1 MNKLTLNNIAK
12 VLVEKNGLE
21 PKEAMT
27 FTAAMF
33 DLIHD
38 RLNEEGI
45 VKVKGLG
52 TFKMIRVEARES
64 INVRTGERVLI
75 DSHAKITFTPDA
87 VMKELVNK
95 PFSQFETVV
104 LNDDVEFTDM
114 KSEETTD
121 ETNNSEQSETLVDVV
136 SEGGTPEPAPV
147 VAPEPAPVV
156 APEPVAEPTPVVAPE
171 PVAEVAPE
179 PVAEVAPEPV
189 AVVAPE
195 PVAEVAPEPVAEVAP
210 EPVAVVAPEPVAEIA
225 PEPAPVVAP
234 EPVAEVAPEPTP
246 VVAPEQTREVPEP
259 TVPSAD
265 EESEEKTSA
274 VQTCYEE
281 DEEESH
287 WLRNIGWAF
296 LVLVLMA
303 ASAVGGYLYGVGQIP
318 SQTAMADTVSAVKVN
333 PVVTDTLVNDSLK
346 ADSVAVKTEAKHEDK
361 AASEQQPQEK
371 TSQNPHDKYAEMDAR
386 VRTGAYKITGLDRE
400 VKVRAGDNLKRIARR
415 ELGSDDVVCYIEV
428 FNKMNASAE
437 LKEGQTIKIP
447 ALKLKKKK
455 QRDD

>member
-27 FTAAMF
+27 FTTAMF

-121 ETNNSEQSETLVDVV
+121 ETNNSEQSGSLVDVV

-147 VAPEPAPVV
+147 VAPEP
-156 APEPVAEPTPVVAPE
+156 VAEP
-171 PVAEVAPE
+171 
-179 PVAEVAPEPV
+179 
-189 AVVAPE
+189 
-195 PVAEVAPEPVAEVAP
+195 
-210 EPVAVVAPEPVAEIA
+210 A

-246 VVAPEQTREVPEP
+246 VVAPEPVAEVAPEVAPEPAPVVAPEPVAEPVAEPAPVVAPEPVAEVAPEPTPVVAPEPTREVPEP
-259 TVPSAD
+259 TAPSAD
-265 EESEEKTSA
+265 EESEENTSA

-346 ADSVAVKTEAKHEDK
+346 ADSVAVKTEAKHEEK

-371 TSQNPHDKYAEMDAR
+371 TSQNLHDKYAEMDAR

-415 ELGSDDVVCYIEV
+415 ELGSDDMVCYIEV

>member
-21 PKEAMT
+21 PKEAMM
-27 FTAAMF
+27 FTTAMF

-38 RLNEEGI
+38 RLNEDGI

-121 ETNNSEQSETLVDVV
+121 ETNNSEQSESLVDVV

-147 VAPEPAPVV
+147 VAPEPVAEVAPEPTPEV

-171 PVAEVAPE
+171 PT
-179 PVAEVAPEPV
+179 
-189 AVVAPE
+189 
-195 PVAEVAPEPVAEVAP
+195 
-210 EPVAVVAPEPVAEIA
+210 
-225 PEPAPVVAP
+225 PVVAP
-234 EPVAEVAPEPTP
+234 EP
-246 VVAPEQTREVPEP
+246 TREVPEP

-265 EESEEKTSA
+265 EESEENTSA

-287 WLRNIGWAF
+287 WHRNIGWAF

-361 AASEQQPQEK
+361 AASEEQPQEK
-371 TSQNPHDKYAEMDAR
+371 TSQNLHDKYAEMDAR

-415 ELGSDDVVCYIEV
+415 ELGSDDMVCYIEV

>member
-21 PKEAMT
+21 PKEAMM
-27 FTAAMF
+27 FTTAMF

-121 ETNNSEQSETLVDVV
+121 ETNNSEQSESLVDVV
-136 SEGGTPEPAPV
+136 SEGGTPEPAP
-147 VAPEPAPVV
+147 EP
-156 APEPVAEPTPVVAPE
+156 APEPVAEPT
-171 PVAEVAPE
+171 
-179 PVAEVAPEPV
+179 
-189 AVVAPE
+189 
-195 PVAEVAPEPVAEVAP
+195 
-210 EPVAVVAPEPVAEIA
+210 

-246 VVAPEQTREVPEP
+246 VVAPEPTREVPDP

-265 EESEEKTSA
+265 EESEENTSA

-287 WLRNIGWAF
+287 WHRNIGWAF

-371 TSQNPHDKYAEMDAR
+371 TSQNLHDKYAEMDAR

-415 ELGSDDVVCYIEV
+415 ELGSDDMVCYIEV

>member
-21 PKEAMT
+21 PKEAMM
-27 FTAAMF
+27 FTTAMF

-121 ETNNSEQSETLVDVV
+121 ETNNSEQSESLVDVV
-136 SEGGTPEPAPV
+136 SEGGTPEPAP
-147 VAPEPAPVV
+147 EP
-156 APEPVAEPTPVVAPE
+156 
-171 PVAEVAPE
+171 
-179 PVAEVAPEPV
+179 
-189 AVVAPE
+189 
-195 PVAEVAPEPVAEVAP
+195 
-210 EPVAVVAPEPVAEIA
+210 
-225 PEPAPVVAP
+225 AP

-246 VVAPEQTREVPEP
+246 VVAPEPTREVPEP

-265 EESEEKTSA
+265 EESEENTSA

-287 WLRNIGWAF
+287 WHRNIGWAF

-318 SQTAMADTVSAVKVN
+318 SQQWLIQFLRSR
-333 PVVTDTLVNDSLK
+333 LIL
-346 ADSVAVKTEAKHEDK
+346 
-361 AASEQQPQEK
+361 
-371 TSQNPHDKYAEMDAR
+371 
-386 VRTGAYKITGLDRE
+386 L
-400 VKVRAGDNLKRIARR
+400 
-415 ELGSDDVVCYIEV
+415 
-428 FNKMNASAE
+428 
-437 LKEGQTIKIP
+437 
-447 ALKLKKKK
+447 
-455 QRDD
+455 

>member
-21 PKEAMT
+21 PKEAMM
-27 FTAAMF
+27 FTTAMF

-121 ETNNSEQSETLVDVV
+121 ETNNSEQSESLVDVV
-136 SEGGTPEPAPV
+136 SEGGTPEPAP
-147 VAPEPAPVV
+147 
-156 APEPVAEPTPVVAPE
+156 E
-171 PVAEVAPE
+171 PVAEV
-179 PVAEVAPEPV
+179 
-189 AVVAPE
+189 
-195 PVAEVAPEPVAEVAP
+195 
-210 EPVAVVAPEPVAEIA
+210 A

-234 EPVAEVAPEPTP
+234 EPVAEVAPEPAP
-246 VVAPEQTREVPEP
+246 VVAPEPTREVPEP

-265 EESEEKTSA
+265 EESEENTSA

-287 WLRNIGWAF
+287 WHRNIGWAF

-303 ASAVGGYLYGVGQIP
+303 ASVGGYLYGVGQIP

-346 ADSVAVKTEAKHEDK
+346 ADSVAVKTEEKHEDK
-361 AASEQQPQEK
+361 AASEEQPQEK
-371 TSQNPHDKYAEMDAR
+371 TSQNLHDKYAEMDAR

-415 ELGSDDVVCYIEV
+415 ELGSDDMVCYIEV

>member
-21 PKEAMT
+21 PKEAMM
-27 FTAAMF
+27 FTTAMF

-121 ETNNSEQSETLVDVV
+121 ETNNSEQSESLVDVV
-136 SEGGTPEPAPV
+136 SEGGTPEPAPEPV
-147 VAPEPAPVV
+147 AEVAPEPAPVV
-156 APEPVAEPTPVVAPE
+156 APEPVAEPT
-171 PVAEVAPE
+171 
-179 PVAEVAPEPV
+179 
-189 AVVAPE
+189 
-195 PVAEVAPEPVAEVAP
+195 
-210 EPVAVVAPEPVAEIA
+210 

-246 VVAPEQTREVPEP
+246 VVAPEPTREVPEP

-265 EESEEKTSA
+265 EESEENTSA

-287 WLRNIGWAF
+287 WHRNIGWAF

-371 TSQNPHDKYAEMDAR
+371 TSQNLHDKYAEMDAR

-415 ELGSDDVVCYIEV
+415 ELGSDDMVCYIEV

>member
-21 PKEAMT
+21 PKEAMM
-27 FTAAMF
+27 FTTAMF

-121 ETNNSEQSETLVDVV
+121 ETNNSEQSESLVDVV
-136 SEGGTPEPAPV
+136 SEGGTPEPAP
-147 VAPEPAPVV
+147 EP
-156 APEPVAEPTPVVAPE
+156 APEPVAEPTPE
-171 PVAEVAPE
+171 P
-179 PVAEVAPEPV
+179 
-189 AVVAPE
+189 
-195 PVAEVAPEPVAEVAP
+195 
-210 EPVAVVAPEPVAEIA
+210 
-225 PEPAPVVAP
+225 AP

-246 VVAPEQTREVPEP
+246 VVAPEPTREVPEP

-265 EESEEKTSA
+265 EESEENTSA

-287 WLRNIGWAF
+287 WHRNIGWAF

-361 AASEQQPQEK
+361 AASEEQPQEK
-371 TSQNPHDKYAEMDAR
+371 TSQNLHDKYAEMDAR

-415 ELGSDDVVCYIEV
+415 ELGSDDMVCYIEV

>member
-21 PKEAMT
+21 PKEAMM
-27 FTAAMF
+27 FTTAMF

-121 ETNNSEQSETLVDVV
+121 ETNNSEQSESLVDVV
-136 SEGGTPEPAPV
+136 SEGGTPEP
-147 VAPEPAPVV
+147 
-156 APEPVAEPTPVVAPE
+156 
-171 PVAEVAPE
+171 
-179 PVAEVAPEPV
+179 
-189 AVVAPE
+189 
-195 PVAEVAPEPVAEVAP
+195 
-210 EPVAVVAPEPVAEIA
+210 A

-246 VVAPEQTREVPEP
+246 VVAPEPTREVPEP

-265 EESEEKTSA
+265 EESEENTSA

-287 WLRNIGWAF
+287 WHRNIGWAF

-346 ADSVAVKTEAKHEDK
+346 ADSVAVKIEAKHEDK

-371 TSQNPHDKYAEMDAR
+371 TSQNLHDKYAEMDAR

-415 ELGSDDVVCYIEV
+415 ELGSDDMVCYIEV

>member
-27 FTAAMF
+27 FTTAMF

-121 ETNNSEQSETLVDVV
+121 ETNNSEQSESLVDVV

-210 EPVAVVAPEPVAEIA
+210 EPVA
-225 PEPAPVVAP
+225 
-234 EPVAEVAPEPTP
+234 EVAPEPTP

-259 TVPSAD
+259 TAPSAD

-371 TSQNPHDKYAEMDAR
+371 TSQNPHDKYAAMDAR

-415 ELGSDDVVCYIEV
+415 ELGSDDMVCYIEV

>member
-21 PKEAMT
+21 PKEAMM
-27 FTAAMF
+27 FTTAMF

-121 ETNNSEQSETLVDVV
+121 ETNNSEQSESLVDVV
-136 SEGGTPEPAPV
+136 SEGGTPEPAPEPAPEPV
-147 VAPEPAPVV
+147 AEVAPEPAPEVAPEQVAEVAPEPAPVV
-156 APEPVAEPTPVVAPE
+156 APEPVAEPT
-171 PVAEVAPE
+171 
-179 PVAEVAPEPV
+179 
-189 AVVAPE
+189 
-195 PVAEVAPEPVAEVAP
+195 
-210 EPVAVVAPEPVAEIA
+210 

-246 VVAPEQTREVPEP
+246 VVAPEPTREVPEP

-265 EESEEKTSA
+265 EESEENTSA

-287 WLRNIGWAF
+287 WHRNIGWAF

-361 AASEQQPQEK
+361 AASEEQPQEK
-371 TSQNPHDKYAEMDAR
+371 TSQNLHDKYAEMDAR

-415 ELGSDDVVCYIEV
+415 ELGSDDMVCYIEV

>member
-21 PKEAMT
+21 PKEAMM
-27 FTAAMF
+27 FTTAMF

-121 ETNNSEQSETLVDVV
+121 ETNNSEQSESLVDVV
-136 SEGGTPEPAPV
+136 SEGGTPEPAPEPAPEPV
-147 VAPEPAPVV
+147 AEVAPEPAPVV
-156 APEPVAEPTPVVAPE
+156 APEPVAEPTPE
-171 PVAEVAPE
+171 S
-179 PVAEVAPEPV
+179 
-189 AVVAPE
+189 
-195 PVAEVAPEPVAEVAP
+195 
-210 EPVAVVAPEPVAEIA
+210 
-225 PEPAPVVAP
+225 APVVAP
-234 EPVAEVAPEPTP
+234 EP
-246 VVAPEQTREVPEP
+246 TREVPEP

-265 EESEEKTSA
+265 EESEENTSA

-287 WLRNIGWAF
+287 WHRNIGWAF

-371 TSQNPHDKYAEMDAR
+371 TSQNLHDKYAEMDAR

-415 ELGSDDVVCYIEV
+415 ELGSDDMVCYIEV

>member
-21 PKEAMT
+21 PKEAMM
-27 FTAAMF
+27 FTTAMF

-121 ETNNSEQSETLVDVV
+121 ETNNSEQSESLVDVV
-136 SEGGTPEPAPV
+136 SEGGTPEPAPEPAPEPV
-147 VAPEPAPVV
+147 AEVAPEPAPVV
-156 APEPVAEPTPVVAPE
+156 APEPVAEPT
-171 PVAEVAPE
+171 
-179 PVAEVAPEPV
+179 
-189 AVVAPE
+189 
-195 PVAEVAPEPVAEVAP
+195 
-210 EPVAVVAPEPVAEIA
+210 

-246 VVAPEQTREVPEP
+246 VVAPEPTREVPEP

-265 EESEEKTSA
+265 EESEENTSA

-287 WLRNIGWAF
+287 WHRNIGWAF

-371 TSQNPHDKYAEMDAR
+371 TSQDLHDKYAEMDAR

-415 ELGSDDVVCYIEV
+415 ELGSDDMVCYIEV

>member
-21 PKEAMT
+21 PKEAMM
-27 FTAAMF
+27 FTTAMF

-121 ETNNSEQSETLVDVV
+121 ETNNSEQSESLVDVV
-136 SEGGTPEPAPV
+136 SEGGTPEPAPEPAPEPV
-147 VAPEPAPVV
+147 VEVAPEPAPEV
-156 APEPVAEPTPVVAPE
+156 APEPVAEPT
-171 PVAEVAPE
+171 
-179 PVAEVAPEPV
+179 
-189 AVVAPE
+189 
-195 PVAEVAPEPVAEVAP
+195 
-210 EPVAVVAPEPVAEIA
+210 

-246 VVAPEQTREVPEP
+246 VVAPEPTREVPEP

-265 EESEEKTSA
+265 EESEENTSA

-361 AASEQQPQEK
+361 AASEEQTQEK
-371 TSQNPHDKYAEMDAR
+371 TSQNLHDKYAEMDAR

-415 ELGSDDVVCYIEV
+415 ELGSDDMVCYIEV

>member
-21 PKEAMT
+21 PKEAMM
-27 FTAAMF
+27 FTTAMF

-121 ETNNSEQSETLVDVV
+121 ETNNSEQSESLVDVV
-136 SEGGTPEPAPV
+136 SEGGTPEPAP
-147 VAPEPAPVV
+147 EPVV
-156 APEPVAEPTPVVAPE
+156 
-171 PVAEVAPE
+171 EVAPE
-179 PVAEVAPEPV
+179 PTPEVAPEL
-189 AVVAPE
+189 
-195 PVAEVAPEPVAEVAP
+195 VAEV
-210 EPVAVVAPEPVAEIA
+210 A

-246 VVAPEQTREVPEP
+246 VVAPEPVAEVAPEPTPVVAPEPTREVPEP

-265 EESEEKTSA
+265 EESEENTSA

-287 WLRNIGWAF
+287 WHRNIGWAF

-371 TSQNPHDKYAEMDAR
+371 TSQNLHDKYAEMDAR

-415 ELGSDDVVCYIEV
+415 ELGSDDMVCYIEV

>member
-21 PKEAMT
+21 PKEAMM
-27 FTAAMF
+27 FTTAMF

-121 ETNNSEQSETLVDVV
+121 ETNNSEQSESLVDVV
-136 SEGGTPEPAPV
+136 SEGGTPEPAP
-147 VAPEPAPVV
+147 EP
-156 APEPVAEPTPVVAPE
+156 APEPVAEPT
-171 PVAEVAPE
+171 
-179 PVAEVAPEPV
+179 
-189 AVVAPE
+189 
-195 PVAEVAPEPVAEVAP
+195 
-210 EPVAVVAPEPVAEIA
+210 

-234 EPVAEVAPEPTP
+234 EPVAEVAPEPAP
-246 VVAPEQTREVPEP
+246 VVAPEPTREVPEP

-265 EESEEKTSA
+265 EESEENTSA

-287 WLRNIGWAF
+287 WHRNIGWAF

-361 AASEQQPQEK
+361 AASEEQTQEK
-371 TSQNPHDKYAEMDAR
+371 TSQNLHDKYAEMDAR

-415 ELGSDDVVCYIEV
+415 ELGSDDMVCYIEV

>member
-21 PKEAMT
+21 PKEAMM
-27 FTAAMF
+27 FTTAMF

-121 ETNNSEQSETLVDVV
+121 ETNNSEQSESLVDVV
-136 SEGGTPEPAPV
+136 SEGETPEPAP
-147 VAPEPAPVV
+147 EP
-156 APEPVAEPTPVVAPE
+156 APEPVAEPAPE
-171 PVAEVAPE
+171 P
-179 PVAEVAPEPV
+179 
-189 AVVAPE
+189 
-195 PVAEVAPEPVAEVAP
+195 
-210 EPVAVVAPEPVAEIA
+210 
-225 PEPAPVVAP
+225 AP

-246 VVAPEQTREVPEP
+246 VVAPEPTREVPEP

-265 EESEEKTSA
+265 EESEENTSA

-287 WLRNIGWAF
+287 WHRNIGWAF

-361 AASEQQPQEK
+361 AASEEQPQEK
-371 TSQNPHDKYAEMDAR
+371 TSQNLHDKYAEMDAR

-415 ELGSDDVVCYIEV
+415 ELGSDDMVCYIEV

>member
-21 PKEAMT
+21 PKEAMM
-27 FTAAMF
+27 FTTAMF

-38 RLNEEGI
+38 RLNEDGI

-121 ETNNSEQSETLVDVV
+121 ETNNSEQSESLVDVV
-136 SEGGTPEPAPV
+136 SEGGTPEPAPEPAPEPVAEV
-147 VAPEPAPVV
+147 VPEPAPVV
-156 APEPVAEPTPVVAPE
+156 APEPVAEV
-171 PVAEVAPE
+171 
-179 PVAEVAPEPV
+179 
-189 AVVAPE
+189 
-195 PVAEVAPEPVAEVAP
+195 
-210 EPVAVVAPEPVAEIA
+210 A

-246 VVAPEQTREVPEP
+246 VVAPEPTREVPEP

-265 EESEEKTSA
+265 EESEENTSA

-281 DEEESH
+281 DEEESYWH
-287 WLRNIGWAF
+287 RNIGWAF

-346 ADSVAVKTEAKHEDK
+346 ADSVAVKIEAKHEDK

-371 TSQNPHDKYAEMDAR
+371 TSQNLHDKYAEMDAR

-415 ELGSDDVVCYIEV
+415 ELGSDDMVCYIEV

>member
-21 PKEAMT
+21 PKEAMM
-27 FTAAMF
+27 FTTAMF

-121 ETNNSEQSETLVDVV
+121 ETNNSEQSESLVDVV
-136 SEGGTPEPAPV
+136 SEGGTPEPAPEPAPEPV
-147 VAPEPAPVV
+147 AEVAPEPAPVVAPEPVAEVAPEPAPVV
-156 APEPVAEPTPVVAPE
+156 APEPVAEPT
-171 PVAEVAPE
+171 
-179 PVAEVAPEPV
+179 
-189 AVVAPE
+189 
-195 PVAEVAPEPVAEVAP
+195 
-210 EPVAVVAPEPVAEIA
+210 

-246 VVAPEQTREVPEP
+246 VVAPEPTREVPEP

-265 EESEEKTSA
+265 EESEENTSA

-287 WLRNIGWAF
+287 WHRNIGWAF

-361 AASEQQPQEK
+361 VASEQQPQEK
-371 TSQNPHDKYAEMDAR
+371 TSQDLHDKYAEMDAR

-415 ELGSDDVVCYIEV
+415 ELGSDDMVCYIEV

>member
-21 PKEAMT
+21 PKEAMM
-27 FTAAMF
+27 FTTAMF

-121 ETNNSEQSETLVDVV
+121 ETNNSEQSESLVDVV
-136 SEGGTPEPAPV
+136 SEGGTPEPAPEPTPEPV
-147 VAPEPAPVV
+147 AEVAPEPAPVV
-156 APEPVAEPTPVVAPE
+156 APEPVAEPTP
-171 PVAEVAPE
+171 
-179 PVAEVAPEPV
+179 
-189 AVVAPE
+189 
-195 PVAEVAPEPVAEVAP
+195 
-210 EPVAVVAPEPVAEIA
+210 
-225 PEPAPVVAP
+225 EPAPVVAP
-234 EPVAEVAPEPTP
+234 EPVAEVAPEPAP
-246 VVAPEQTREVPEP
+246 VVAPEPTREVPEP

-265 EESEEKTSA
+265 EESEENTSA

-287 WLRNIGWAF
+287 WHRNIGWAF

-361 AASEQQPQEK
+361 AASEEQPQEK
-371 TSQNPHDKYAEMDAR
+371 TSQNLHDKYAEMDAR

-415 ELGSDDVVCYIEV
+415 ELGSDDMVCYIEV

>member
-21 PKEAMT
+21 PKEAMM
-27 FTAAMF
+27 FTTAMF

-38 RLNEEGI
+38 RLNEDGI

-52 TFKMIRVEARES
+52 TFKMIRVDARES

-121 ETNNSEQSETLVDVV
+121 ETNNSEQSESLVDVV
-136 SEGGTPEPAPV
+136 SEGGTPEPAP
-147 VAPEPAPVV
+147 EP
-156 APEPVAEPTPVVAPE
+156 APEPVAEPT
-171 PVAEVAPE
+171 
-179 PVAEVAPEPV
+179 
-189 AVVAPE
+189 
-195 PVAEVAPEPVAEVAP
+195 
-210 EPVAVVAPEPVAEIA
+210 

-246 VVAPEQTREVPEP
+246 VVAPEPTREVPEP

-265 EESEEKTSA
+265 EESEENTSA

-287 WLRNIGWAF
+287 WHRNIGWAF

-371 TSQNPHDKYAEMDAR
+371 TSQNLHDKYAEMDAR

-415 ELGSDDVVCYIEV
+415 ELGSDDMVCYIEV

>member
-21 PKEAMT
+21 PKEAMM
-27 FTAAMF
+27 FTTAMF

-121 ETNNSEQSETLVDVV
+121 ETNNSEQSESLVDVV
-136 SEGGTPEPAPV
+136 SEGGTPEPAP
-147 VAPEPAPVV
+147 EP
-156 APEPVAEPTPVVAPE
+156 APEPVV
-171 PVAEVAPE
+171 EV
-179 PVAEVAPEPV
+179 
-189 AVVAPE
+189 
-195 PVAEVAPEPVAEVAP
+195 
-210 EPVAVVAPEPVAEIA
+210 A

-246 VVAPEQTREVPEP
+246 VVAPEPTREVPEP

-265 EESEEKTSA
+265 EESEENTSA

-287 WLRNIGWAF
+287 WHRNIGWAF

-371 TSQNPHDKYAEMDAR
+371 TSQNLHDKYAEMDAR

-415 ELGSDDVVCYIEV
+415 ELGSDDMVCYIEV

>member
-21 PKEAMT
+21 PKEAMM
-27 FTAAMF
+27 FTTAMF

-121 ETNNSEQSETLVDVV
+121 ETNNSEQSESLVDVV
-136 SEGGTPEPAPV
+136 SEGGTPEPAPEPAPEP
-147 VAPEPAPVV
+147 VAEVAPEPAPEVAPEPVAEPTPEPAPVV
-156 APEPVAEPTPVVAPE
+156 APEPVAEPTP
-171 PVAEVAPE
+171 
-179 PVAEVAPEPV
+179 
-189 AVVAPE
+189 
-195 PVAEVAPEPVAEVAP
+195 
-210 EPVAVVAPEPVAEIA
+210 
-225 PEPAPVVAP
+225 EPAPVVAP
-234 EPVAEVAPEPTP
+234 EP
-246 VVAPEQTREVPEP
+246 TREVPEP

-265 EESEEKTSA
+265 EESEENTSA

-287 WLRNIGWAF
+287 WHRNIGWAF

-371 TSQNPHDKYAEMDAR
+371 TSQNLHDKYAEMDAR

-415 ELGSDDVVCYIEV
+415 ELGSDDMVCYIEV

>member
-21 PKEAMT
+21 PKEAMM
-27 FTAAMF
+27 FTTAMF

-121 ETNNSEQSETLVDVV
+121 ETNNSEQSESLVDVV
-136 SEGGTPEPAPV
+136 SEGETPEPAP
-147 VAPEPAPVV
+147 EP
-156 APEPVAEPTPVVAPE
+156 APEPVAEPT
-171 PVAEVAPE
+171 
-179 PVAEVAPEPV
+179 
-189 AVVAPE
+189 
-195 PVAEVAPEPVAEVAP
+195 
-210 EPVAVVAPEPVAEIA
+210 

-246 VVAPEQTREVPEP
+246 VVAPEPTREVPEP

-265 EESEEKTSA
+265 EESEENTSA

-287 WLRNIGWAF
+287 WHRNIGWAF

-371 TSQNPHDKYAEMDAR
+371 TSQNLHDKYAEMDAR

-415 ELGSDDVVCYIEV
+415 ELGSDDMVCYIEV

>member
-27 FTAAMF
+27 FTTAMF

-121 ETNNSEQSETLVDVV
+121 EINNSEQSESLVDVV

-147 VAPEPAPVV
+147 VV
-156 APEPVAEPTPVVAPE
+156 PE
-171 PVAEVAPE
+171 PVAEV
-179 PVAEVAPEPV
+179 
-189 AVVAPE
+189 
-195 PVAEVAPEPVAEVAP
+195 
-210 EPVAVVAPEPVAEIA
+210 A

-246 VVAPEQTREVPEP
+246 VVAPEPVAEVAPEVAPEPAPVVAPEPVAEPAPVVAPEPVAEVAPEPTPVVAPEPTREVPEP
-259 TVPSAD
+259 TAPSAD
-265 EESEEKTSA
+265 EESEENTSA

-415 ELGSDDVVCYIEV
+415 ELGSDDMVCYIEV

>member
-21 PKEAMT
+21 PKEAMM
-27 FTAAMF
+27 FTTAMF

-121 ETNNSEQSETLVDVV
+121 ETNNSEQSESLVDVV
-136 SEGGTPEPAPV
+136 SEGETPEPAP
-147 VAPEPAPVV
+147 EP
-156 APEPVAEPTPVVAPE
+156 APE

-179 PVAEVAPEPV
+179 PT
-189 AVVAPE
+189 
-195 PVAEVAPEPVAEVAP
+195 
-210 EPVAVVAPEPVAEIA
+210 
-225 PEPAPVVAP
+225 PVVAP

-246 VVAPEQTREVPEP
+246 VVAPEPTREVPEP

-265 EESEEKTSA
+265 EESEENTSA

-287 WLRNIGWAF
+287 WHRNIGWAF

-361 AASEQQPQEK
+361 AASEEQPQEK
-371 TSQNPHDKYAEMDAR
+371 TSQNLHDKYAEMDAR

-415 ELGSDDVVCYIEV
+415 ELGSDDMVCYIEV

>member
-21 PKEAMT
+21 PKEAMM
-27 FTAAMF
+27 FTTAMF

-121 ETNNSEQSETLVDVV
+121 ETNNSEQSESLVDVV
-136 SEGGTPEPAPV
+136 SEGGTPEPAP
-147 VAPEPAPVV
+147 EP
-156 APEPVAEPTPVVAPE
+156 APEPVAEPT
-171 PVAEVAPE
+171 
-179 PVAEVAPEPV
+179 
-189 AVVAPE
+189 
-195 PVAEVAPEPVAEVAP
+195 
-210 EPVAVVAPEPVAEIA
+210 

-246 VVAPEQTREVPEP
+246 VVAPEPVAEVAPEPTPVVAPEPTREVPEP

-265 EESEEKTSA
+265 EESEENTSA

-287 WLRNIGWAF
+287 WHRNIGWAF

-346 ADSVAVKTEAKHEDK
+346 ADSVAVKIEAKHEDK

-371 TSQNPHDKYAEMDAR
+371 TSQNLHDKYAEMDAR

-415 ELGSDDVVCYIEV
+415 ELGSDDMVCYIEV

-437 LKEGQTIKIP
+437 LKEGQTIKIT

>member
-21 PKEAMT
+21 PKEAMM
-27 FTAAMF
+27 FTTAMF

-121 ETNNSEQSETLVDVV
+121 ETNNSEQSESLVDVV
-136 SEGGTPEPAPV
+136 SEGGTPEPAP
-147 VAPEPAPVV
+147 EP
-156 APEPVAEPTPVVAPE
+156 APE

-179 PVAEVAPEPV
+179 PAPE
-189 AVVAPE
+189 
-195 PVAEVAPEPVAEVAP
+195 
-210 EPVAVVAPEPVAEIA
+210 
-225 PEPAPVVAP
+225 VAP

-246 VVAPEQTREVPEP
+246 VVAPEPTREVPEP

-265 EESEEKTSA
+265 EESEENTSA

-287 WLRNIGWAF
+287 WHRNIGWAF

-371 TSQNPHDKYAEMDAR
+371 TSQNLHDKYAEMDAR

-415 ELGSDDVVCYIEV
+415 ELGSDDMVCYIEV

>member
-21 PKEAMT
+21 PKEAMM
-27 FTAAMF
+27 FTTAMF

-121 ETNNSEQSETLVDVV
+121 ETNNSEQSESLVDVV
-136 SEGGTPEPAPV
+136 SEGETPEPAP
-147 VAPEPAPVV
+147 EP
-156 APEPVAEPTPVVAPE
+156 
-171 PVAEVAPE
+171 
-179 PVAEVAPEPV
+179 
-189 AVVAPE
+189 
-195 PVAEVAPEPVAEVAP
+195 
-210 EPVAVVAPEPVAEIA
+210 
-225 PEPAPVVAP
+225 AP

-246 VVAPEQTREVPEP
+246 VVAPEPTREVPEP

-265 EESEEKTSA
+265 EESEENTSA

-287 WLRNIGWAF
+287 WHRNIGWAF

-361 AASEQQPQEK
+361 AASEEQPQEK
-371 TSQNPHDKYAEMDAR
+371 TSQNLHDKYAEMDAR

-415 ELGSDDVVCYIEV
+415 ELGSDDMVCYIEV

>member
-21 PKEAMT
+21 PKEAMM
-27 FTAAMF
+27 FTTAMF

-121 ETNNSEQSETLVDVV
+121 ETNNSEQSESLVDVV
-136 SEGGTPEPAPV
+136 SEGGTPEPAPEPAPEPV
-147 VAPEPAPVV
+147 VEVAPEPAPEV
-156 APEPVAEPTPVVAPE
+156 APEPVAEPTP
-171 PVAEVAPE
+171 
-179 PVAEVAPEPV
+179 
-189 AVVAPE
+189 
-195 PVAEVAPEPVAEVAP
+195 
-210 EPVAVVAPEPVAEIA
+210 
-225 PEPAPVVAP
+225 
-234 EPVAEVAPEPTP
+234 EPTP
-246 VVAPEQTREVPEP
+246 VVAPEPTREVPEP

-265 EESEEKTSA
+265 EESEENTSA

-287 WLRNIGWAF
+287 WHRNIGWAF

-371 TSQNPHDKYAEMDAR
+371 TSQNLHDKYAEMDAR

-415 ELGSDDVVCYIEV
+415 ELGSDDMVCYIEV

>member
-21 PKEAMT
+21 PKEAMM
-27 FTAAMF
+27 FTTAMF

-121 ETNNSEQSETLVDVV
+121 ETNNSEQSESLVDVV
-136 SEGGTPEPAPV
+136 SEGGTPEPAPEP
-147 VAPEPAPVV
+147 VAEATPEPAPVV
-156 APEPVAEPTPVVAPE
+156 APEPVAEPT
-171 PVAEVAPE
+171 
-179 PVAEVAPEPV
+179 
-189 AVVAPE
+189 
-195 PVAEVAPEPVAEVAP
+195 
-210 EPVAVVAPEPVAEIA
+210 

-246 VVAPEQTREVPEP
+246 VVAPEPTREVPEP

-265 EESEEKTSA
+265 EESEENTSA

-287 WLRNIGWAF
+287 WHRNIGWAF

-361 AASEQQPQEK
+361 AASEEQPQEK
-371 TSQNPHDKYAEMDAR
+371 TSQNLHDKYAEMDAR

-415 ELGSDDVVCYIEV
+415 ELGSDDMVCYIEV

>member
-21 PKEAMT
+21 PKEAMM
-27 FTAAMF
+27 FTTAMF

-121 ETNNSEQSETLVDVV
+121 ETNNSEQSESLVDVV
-136 SEGGTPEPAPV
+136 SEGGTPEPAP
-147 VAPEPAPVV
+147 EP
-156 APEPVAEPTPVVAPE
+156 APEPVAEPTPE
-171 PVAEVAPE
+171 P
-179 PVAEVAPEPV
+179 
-189 AVVAPE
+189 
-195 PVAEVAPEPVAEVAP
+195 
-210 EPVAVVAPEPVAEIA
+210 A

-246 VVAPEQTREVPEP
+246 VVAPEPTREVPEP

-265 EESEEKTSA
+265 EESEENTSA

-287 WLRNIGWAF
+287 WHRNIGWAF

-318 SQTAMADTVSAVKVN
+318 TQTAMADTVSAVKVN

-361 AASEQQPQEK
+361 AASEEQPQEK
-371 TSQNPHDKYAEMDAR
+371 TSQNLHDKYAEMDAR

-415 ELGSDDVVCYIEV
+415 ELGSDDMVCYIEV

>member
-21 PKEAMT
+21 PKEAMM
-27 FTAAMF
+27 FTTAMF

-121 ETNNSEQSETLVDVV
+121 ETNNSEQSESLVDVV
-136 SEGGTPEPAPV
+136 SEGGTPEPAP
-147 VAPEPAPVV
+147 EP
-156 APEPVAEPTPVVAPE
+156 APEPVVEVAPEPTPVVAPE
-171 PVAEVAPE
+171 PVAEPT
-179 PVAEVAPEPV
+179 
-189 AVVAPE
+189 
-195 PVAEVAPEPVAEVAP
+195 
-210 EPVAVVAPEPVAEIA
+210 

-246 VVAPEQTREVPEP
+246 VVAPEPTREVPEP

-265 EESEEKTSA
+265 EESEENTSA

-287 WLRNIGWAF
+287 WHRNIGWAF

-371 TSQNPHDKYAEMDAR
+371 TSQNLHDKYAEMDAR

-415 ELGSDDVVCYIEV
+415 ELGSDDMVCYIEV

>member
-21 PKEAMT
+21 PKEAMM
-27 FTAAMF
+27 FTTAMF

-121 ETNNSEQSETLVDVV
+121 ETNNSEQSESLVDVV
-136 SEGGTPEPAPV
+136 SEGGTPEPAP
-147 VAPEPAPVV
+147 EP
-156 APEPVAEPTPVVAPE
+156 APE

-179 PVAEVAPEPV
+179 PAP
-189 AVVAPE
+189 
-195 PVAEVAPEPVAEVAP
+195 EVAPEPVAEP
-210 EPVAVVAPEPVAEIA
+210 T

-246 VVAPEQTREVPEP
+246 IVAPEPTREVPEP

-265 EESEEKTSA
+265 EESEENTSA

-287 WLRNIGWAF
+287 WHRNIGWAF

-361 AASEQQPQEK
+361 AASEEQPQEK
-371 TSQNPHDKYAEMDAR
+371 TSQNLHDKYAEMDAR

-415 ELGSDDVVCYIEV
+415 ELGSDDMVCYIEV

>member
-27 FTAAMF
+27 FTTAMF

-121 ETNNSEQSETLVDVV
+121 ETNNSEQSESLVDVV
-136 SEGGTPEPAPV
+136 SEGGT
-147 VAPEPAPVV
+147 PEPAPVV

-179 PVAEVAPEPV
+179 PVAEVAPEP
-189 AVVAPE
+189 
-195 PVAEVAPEPVAEVAP
+195 
-210 EPVAVVAPEPVAEIA
+210 
-225 PEPAPVVAP
+225 
-234 EPVAEVAPEPTP
+234 APEPTP
-246 VVAPEQTREVPEP
+246 VVAPEPTREVPEP
-259 TVPSAD
+259 TAPSAD

-281 DEEESH
+281 DEAESH

-346 ADSVAVKTEAKHEDK
+346 ADSVAVKTEAKHEEK

-371 TSQNPHDKYAEMDAR
+371 TSQNLHDKYAEMDAR

-415 ELGSDDVVCYIEV
+415 ELGSDDMVCYIEV

>member
-21 PKEAMT
+21 PKEAMM
-27 FTAAMF
+27 FTTAMF

-121 ETNNSEQSETLVDVV
+121 ETNNSEQSESLVDVV
-136 SEGGTPEPAPV
+136 SEGGTPEPAPEPAPEPV
-147 VAPEPAPVV
+147 VEVAPEPAPEV
-156 APEPVAEPTPVVAPE
+156 APEPVAEPT
-171 PVAEVAPE
+171 
-179 PVAEVAPEPV
+179 
-189 AVVAPE
+189 
-195 PVAEVAPEPVAEVAP
+195 
-210 EPVAVVAPEPVAEIA
+210 

-246 VVAPEQTREVPEP
+246 VVAPEPTREVPEP
-259 TVPSAD
+259 TVSSAD
-265 EESEEKTSA
+265 EESEENTSA

-287 WLRNIGWAF
+287 WHRNIGWAF

-361 AASEQQPQEK
+361 AASEEQTQEK
-371 TSQNPHDKYAEMDAR
+371 TSQNLHDKYAEMDAR

-415 ELGSDDVVCYIEV
+415 ELGSDDMVCYIEV

>member
-21 PKEAMT
+21 PKEAMM
-27 FTAAMF
+27 FTTAMF

-121 ETNNSEQSETLVDVV
+121 ETNNSEQSESLVDVV
-136 SEGGTPEPAPV
+136 SEGGTPEPAPEPAPEPV
-147 VAPEPAPVV
+147 AEVAPEPAPVV
-156 APEPVAEPTPVVAPE
+156 APEPVAEPT
-171 PVAEVAPE
+171 
-179 PVAEVAPEPV
+179 
-189 AVVAPE
+189 
-195 PVAEVAPEPVAEVAP
+195 
-210 EPVAVVAPEPVAEIA
+210 

-246 VVAPEQTREVPEP
+246 VVAPEPTREVPEP

-265 EESEEKTSA
+265 EESEENTSA

-287 WLRNIGWAF
+287 WHRNIGWAF

-318 SQTAMADTVSAVKVN
+318 SQTAMADTVSVVKVN

-361 AASEQQPQEK
+361 AASEEQPQEK
-371 TSQNPHDKYAEMDAR
+371 TSQNLHDKYAEMDAR

-415 ELGSDDVVCYIEV
+415 ELGSDDMVCYIEV

>member
-21 PKEAMT
+21 PKEAMM
-27 FTAAMF
+27 FTTAMF

-121 ETNNSEQSETLVDVV
+121 ETNNSEQSESLVDVV
-136 SEGGTPEPAPV
+136 SEGETPEP
-147 VAPEPAPVV
+147 
-156 APEPVAEPTPVVAPE
+156 APE

-179 PVAEVAPEPV
+179 PAP
-189 AVVAPE
+189 
-195 PVAEVAPEPVAEVAP
+195 EVAPEPVAEP
-210 EPVAVVAPEPVAEIA
+210 T

-246 VVAPEQTREVPEP
+246 VVAPEPTREVPEP

-265 EESEEKTSA
+265 EESEENTSA
-274 VQTCYEE
+274 VQTGYEE

-287 WLRNIGWAF
+287 WHRNIGWAF

-361 AASEQQPQEK
+361 AASEEQPQEK
-371 TSQNPHDKYAEMDAR
+371 TSQNLHDKYAEMDAR

-415 ELGSDDVVCYIEV
+415 ELGSDDMVCYIEV

>member
-21 PKEAMT
+21 PKEAMM
-27 FTAAMF
+27 FTTAMF

-121 ETNNSEQSETLVDVV
+121 ETNNSEQSESLVDVV
-136 SEGGTPEPAPV
+136 SEGGTPEPAP
-147 VAPEPAPVV
+147 EP
-156 APEPVAEPTPVVAPE
+156 APE
-171 PVAEVAPE
+171 PVAEV
-179 PVAEVAPEPV
+179 
-189 AVVAPE
+189 
-195 PVAEVAPEPVAEVAP
+195 
-210 EPVAVVAPEPVAEIA
+210 A

-246 VVAPEQTREVPEP
+246 VVAPEPTREVPEP

-265 EESEEKTSA
+265 EESEENTSA

-371 TSQNPHDKYAEMDAR
+371 TSQNLHDKYAEMDAR

-415 ELGSDDVVCYIEV
+415 ELGSDDMVCYIEV

>member
-21 PKEAMT
+21 PKEAMM
-27 FTAAMF
+27 FTTAMF

-121 ETNNSEQSETLVDVV
+121 ETNNSEQSESLVDVV
-136 SEGGTPEPAPV
+136 SEGGTPEPAPEPAPGP
-147 VAPEPAPVV
+147 APEP
-156 APEPVAEPTPVVAPE
+156 APE
-171 PVAEVAPE
+171 PVAEV
-179 PVAEVAPEPV
+179 
-189 AVVAPE
+189 
-195 PVAEVAPEPVAEVAP
+195 
-210 EPVAVVAPEPVAEIA
+210 A

-246 VVAPEQTREVPEP
+246 VVAPEPTREVPEP

-265 EESEEKTSA
+265 EESEENTSA

-287 WLRNIGWAF
+287 WHRNIGWAF

-361 AASEQQPQEK
+361 AASEEQPQEK
-371 TSQNPHDKYAEMDAR
+371 TSQNLHDKYAEMDAR

-415 ELGSDDVVCYIEV
+415 ELGSDDMVCYIEV

>member
-21 PKEAMT
+21 PKEAMM
-27 FTAAMF
+27 FTTAMF

-121 ETNNSEQSETLVDVV
+121 ETNNSEQSESLVDVV
-136 SEGGTPEPAPV
+136 SEGGTPEPAP
-147 VAPEPAPVV
+147 EP
-156 APEPVAEPTPVVAPE
+156 APEPVAEPT
-171 PVAEVAPE
+171 
-179 PVAEVAPEPV
+179 
-189 AVVAPE
+189 
-195 PVAEVAPEPVAEVAP
+195 
-210 EPVAVVAPEPVAEIA
+210 

-246 VVAPEQTREVPEP
+246 VVAPEPTREVPEP

-265 EESEEKTSA
+265 EESEENTSA

-287 WLRNIGWAF
+287 WHRNIGWAF

-346 ADSVAVKTEAKHEDK
+346 ADSVAVKTEAKYEDK
-361 AASEQQPQEK
+361 AASEEQPQEK
-371 TSQNPHDKYAEMDAR
+371 TSQNLHDKYAEMDAR

-415 ELGSDDVVCYIEV
+415 ELGSDDMVCYIEV